1 MFVNAV
7 ITVMSVAAVGFYLTF
22 LVALFKECGPQA
34 TGYWV
39 RRRLGS
45 REDKVVEL
53 RARRQPATHA
63 A

>member
-7 ITVMSVAAVGFYLTF
+7 IVVMIVAAVGFYLTF
-22 LVALFKECGPQA
+22 LVALFKECAPQV

-39 RRRLGS
+39 RQRLDS
-45 REDKVVEL
+45 REDKLVEL
-53 RARRQPATHA
+53 RARRQPASRA

>member
-7 ITVMSVAAVGFYLTF
+7 IAVMSVAAVGFYLTF
-22 LVALFKECGPQA
+22 LVALFKECEPQSTA
-34 TGYWV
+34 YWV

-45 REDKVVEL
+45 PEDKVVEL
-53 RARRQPATHA
+53 RARRQPATRA

>member
-7 ITVMSVAAVGFYLTF
+7 IAVMSVAAVGFYLTF
-22 LVALFKECGPQA
+22 LVALFKECEPQV

-39 RRRLGS
+39 RLRLGS
-45 REDKVVEL
+45 CEDKVVEL
-53 RARRQPATHA
+53 RARRQPATRA

>member
-7 ITVMSVAAVGFYLTF
+7 IAVMSVAAVGFYLTF
-22 LVALFKECGPQA
+22 LVALFKECEPQV

-39 RRRLGS
+39 RLRLCS
-45 REDKVVEL
+45 CEDKVVEL
-53 RARRQPATHA
+53 RARRQPATRA